1 MKILG
6 ISRSPRFSPNSVARD
21 KAIFQ
26 AVAGELRRMGHDVAT
41 VCEDD
46 FRDTGHADII
56 YNMGRDTCF
65 LASLARHTGVP
76 VINSPSALLSA
87 TRTALTER
95 FGAEGIPIPR
105 SYTFRTATLAPADA
119 DAFCESCGNRIW
131 LKRGDACA
139 QSAEDVRHIQDTD
152 SLHTALE
159 DFARRN
165 ITDGVLCE
173 HVAGDLVKFY
183 GVEGTD
189 FFYLYYPTEG
199 KNFSKFG
206 LEKINGAPTG
216 FAFRTQALKACADHA
231 ARLSGFIVYG
241 GDAIIRRDG
250 SFVIIDFNDWP
261 SFSRCCNEAAR
272 AIAARVNILR
282 NALHPVAM
290 QSAFHY
296 L

>member
-21 KAIFQ
+21 RAIFQ
-26 AVAGELRRMGHDVAT
+26 AVAGELRRRGHDVAT

-46 FRDTGHADII
+46 FRDTGRAEAVFT
-56 YNMGRDTCF
+56 MGRDTHF
-65 LASLARHTGVP
+65 LTALAHTAGVP
-76 VINSPSALLSA
+76 AINSPAALLTA
-87 TRTALTER
+87 TRTALTQR
-95 FGAEGIPIPR
+95 FEAEGIPIPR
-105 SYTFRTATLAPADA
+105 SYTFRTASLDPSAVC
-119 DAFCESCGNRIW
+119 AFRETCGEGLW

-139 QSAEDVRHIQDTD
+139 QSAEDVRFLQDAGG
-152 SLHTALE
+152 LRAALD
-159 DFARRN
+159 DFARRD
-165 ITDGVLCE
+165 IADGVLCE
-173 HVAGDLVKFY
+173 HVSGDLVKFY

-216 FAFRTQALKACADHA
+216 FAFSTQALKACADRA

-241 GDAIIRRDG
+241 GDAIVRRDG
-250 SFVIIDFNDWP
+250 SFVLIDFNDWP

-272 AIAARVNILR
+272 AIATRVDLLGNGQR
-282 NALHPVAM
+282 QRAV
-290 QSAFHY
+290 QSAYYY